1 MRLYIAFL
9 VFFLLFLGINIALL
23 DNLRKIWYVGFPL
36 ILLTVNIDLLVLVI
50 VFAIFFRKFIKAYLA
65 GSKSKIRRKLSTAT
79 LLYVFIPI
87 LFLNF
92 ATSLVLIQ
100 STKTLVS
107 SQLKDVAVKSERLYQ
122 RLEKREDERINLYR
136 EFFLFLL
143 RRGED
148 PTMYTRGLKEVKSIT
163 QDANCSE
170 RMDNSNIVMCI
181 DGYRVVLVRDKE
193 TLSSISYL
201 YDVSRQLRNLVKSR
215 DIISGIYVYF
225 LILIT
230 LVTLLASVWFGNL
243 VARYISL
250 PLERL
255 SQRAKE
261 ISKGNFSVSVSIP
274 ATNDELQELSES
286 FERMKE
292 ELRNMYSK
300 LKSEKRML
308 EELINVLPVGVVYVS
323 KDGSLLVNDTF
334 RNMFGVHVCKEE
346 DLKGIEKKQSI
357 REELI
362 ESADGKVFMYEDLE
376 PVILSE
382 RFKTWQYA
390 VKRIA
395 HEIKNPLTPV
405 SLNLERISRL
415 IYTEPMDRS
424 KIRESIDLILGE
436 IERIKNIVNQFRDLS
451 IDREIKLHEL
461 SLRQLIEDVSKLYT
475 ELKVNV
481 EGDKRVYADRSMLK
495 DMFLNLFNNS
505 LDWGAKS
512 VSIKIDDSSLE
523 YLDDGKGIEKGKE
536 EIIFFPYHSD
546 NPKGMGIGLAVVKHI
561 VHVHGWNIK
570 ALHDERGFYL
580 IVEFKSS

>member
-424 KIRESIDLILGE
+424 KIKESIDLILGE

>member
-9 VFFLLFLGINIALL
+9 VFFLLFLGINVALL

-36 ILLTVNIDLLVLVI
+36 ILLTINIDLLVLVI

-170 RMDNSNIVMCI
+170 HMDNSSIVMCI
-181 DGYRVVLVRDKE
+181 GGYRVVLMRDRE

-225 LILIT
+225 LVLIT

-300 LKSEKRML
+300 LESEKRML

-415 IYTEPMDRS
+415 IYTEPIDRS
-424 KIRESIDLILGE
+424 KIKESIDLMLGE

-561 VHVHGWNIK
+561 AHVHGWNIK
-570 ALHDERGFYL
+570 ALSDKRGFYL

>member
-424 KIRESIDLILGE
+424 KIKESIDLMLGE

>member
-1 MRLYIAFL
+1 M
-9 VFFLLFLGINIALL
+9 GINIALL

>member
-1 MRLYIAFL
+1 MKLYLVFL
-9 VFFLLFLGINIALL
+9 VFSLLFLGINVALL
-23 DNLRKIWYVGFPL
+23 DNLRRIWYVGFPI
-36 ILLTVNIDLLVLVI
+36 ILLTINIDLLVLVI

-65 GSKSKIRRKLSTAT
+65 GSRSKIRRKLSTAT

-107 SQLKDVAVKSERLYQ
+107 SQLKDVATKSEKLYQ
-122 RLEKREDERINLYR
+122 RLEKREDERIGLYR

-148 PTMYTRGLKEVKSIT
+148 PTMYTKGLREVKSIT
-163 QDANCSE
+163 RDANCLE
-170 RMDNSNIVMCI
+170 YMDASSVVMCI
-181 DGYRVVLVRDKE
+181 GGYKIVLIRDKE
-193 TLSSISYL
+193 TLSSIGYL
-201 YDVSRQLRNLVKSR
+201 YGVSKQLRNLVKSR
-215 DIISGIYVYF
+215 DVISGIYVYF
-225 LILIT
+225 LVLIT

-255 SQRAKE
+255 SQRARE

-274 ATNDELQELSES
+274 ATNDELQDLSES
-286 FERMKE
+286 FEIMKE
-292 ELRNMYSK
+292 ELRSMYSK
-300 LKSEKRML
+300 LEGEKRML
-308 EELINVLPVGVVYVS
+308 EELINVLPVGIVYIS
-323 KDGSLLVNDTF
+323 KEGRFLVNDTF
-334 RNMFGVHVCKEE
+334 INMFGVHVCKEE
-346 DLKGIEKKQSI
+346 DLKGLQNRQNIKEDF
-357 REELI
+357 I

-376 PVILSE
+376 PIILSE

-405 SLNLERISRL
+405 SLNLERISKL
-415 IYTEPMDRS
+415 IYAEPIDRS
-424 KIRESIDLILGE
+424 KIKEAIDLMLGE

-451 IDREIKLHEL
+451 IERDTKPEEL

-475 ELKVNV
+475 GLRVNV
-481 EGDKRVYADRSMLK
+481 EGDKTVYADRSMLK

-512 VSIKIDDSSLE
+512 VRIKIDETYLD

-536 EIIFFPYHSD
+536 ELIFFPHHSD

-561 VHVHGWNIK
+561 THVHGWNIK
-570 ALHDERGFYL
+570 ALYDERGFYL